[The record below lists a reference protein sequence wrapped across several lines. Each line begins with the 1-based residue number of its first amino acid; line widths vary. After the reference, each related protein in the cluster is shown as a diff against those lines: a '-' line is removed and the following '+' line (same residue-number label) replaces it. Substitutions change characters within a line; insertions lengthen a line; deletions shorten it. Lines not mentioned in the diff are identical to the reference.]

1 MELTGTCGIAPSILS
16 ANQLALGE
24 DLDSIATADVVH
36 VDVMDGHFVP
46 NVNFGPSLVAA
57 VKQGTS
63 LPVDVHLMV
72 TNPDDTLGGYLDAGA
87 DYVSFHMEAA
97 RHAHRMVSQIKAAG
111 AKAAVALNP
120 GTSLASLD
128 AILPDLD
135 MVLLMTVD
143 PGFGGQSFID
153 NCLPKIQELSHMCK
167 ARGLSPIIEVDGGI
181 KASNI
186 AQAAQAGATLFVAG
200 SSVFGASD
208 RAAAIQELRQLA
220 NDATTL
226 HA

>member
-1 MELTGTCGIAPSILS
+1 MSLGSACGIAPSILS
-16 ANQLALGE
+16 ANLLELGC
-24 DLDSIATADVVH
+24 DLDSVSSADVIH

-72 TNPDDTLGGYLDAGA
+72 TNPDETLGAYLDAGA

-97 RHAHRMVSQIKAAG
+97 RHAHRLVSQIKAAG

-120 GTSLASLD
+120 GTSLAALD
-128 AILPDLD
+128 AILPEVD

-143 PGFGGQSFID
+143 PGFGGQSFIGS
-153 NCLPKIQELSHMCK
+153 CLPKIRELSHLCA

-181 KASNI
+181 NDSTI
-186 AQAAQAGATLFVAG
+186 GPAAQAGATLFVAG
-200 SSVFGASD
+200 SAVFGASD
-208 RAAAIQELRQLA
+208 RGQAIGQLRQLA
-220 NDATTL
+220 SQACS
-226 HA
+226 HQA

>member
-1 MELTGTCGIAPSILS
+1 MDLKGACGIAPSILS
-16 ANQLALGE
+16 ANQLALGQ
-24 DLDSIATADVVH
+24 DLDSIASADVVH

-72 TNPDDTLGGYLDAGA
+72 TNPDDTIGGYLDAGA
-87 DYVSFHMEAA
+87 DYVSFHMETA

-120 GTSLASLD
+120 GTSLAVLD

-153 NCLPKIQELSHMCK
+153 TCLPKIEELAHLCQ

-186 AQAAQAGATLFVAG
+186 AQVAQAGATLFVAG
-200 SSVFGASD
+200 SSVFGAPD

-220 NDATTL
+220 QDATLL